1 MFYLYIIKSKKD
13 RKLYIGITPDLRK
26 RFQEH
31 NTGKVRST
39 KYRKP
44 FVMVY
49 YEAYY
54 SFEDVK
60 ERERKLKQ
68 FKNTYTELK
77 KRITHSL
84 TEIKKV
90 VGGQEQNYTHRH

>member
-13 RKLYIGITPDLRK
+13 RKLYIGITSNLRK
-26 RFQEH
+26 RFREH
-31 NTGKVRST
+31 NTGEVEST
-39 KYRKP
+39 RYRRP
-44 FVMVY
+44 FILVY

-60 ERERKLKQ
+60 ERERRLKQ

-77 KRITHSL
+77 KRISHSL
-84 TEIKKV
+84 AEIKKS
-90 VGGQEQNYTHRH
+90 GGGLTKF

>member
-13 RKLYIGITPDLRK
+13 RKLYIGITSNLRK
-26 RFQEH
+26 RFREH
-31 NTGKVRST
+31 NTGEVEST
-39 KYRKP
+39 RYRRP
-44 FVMVY
+44 FILVY

-60 ERERKLKQ
+60 ERERRLKQ

-77 KRITHSL
+77 KRISHSL
-84 TEIKKV
+84 AEIKKV
-90 VGGQEQNYTHRH
+90 VGG